1 VSKHR
6 PSKTPIP
13 DAIVA
18 ASRELEPL
26 FDQAQVD
33 VRNILGG
40 ELTNRQYYAT
50 LAVIEALRAD
60 TIDRLTPAMPA

>member
-6 PSKTPIP
+6 PSKTPIQ
-13 DAIVA
+13 DAVA
-18 ASRELEPL
+18 AAAQELDPIFE
-26 FDQAQVD
+26 QAAAD

-50 LAVIEALRAD
+50 LAVIEALRDD
-60 TIDRLTPAMPA
+60 TIDRLTPAVSA